1 VPQEIVPPRT
11 KEHPQATSLGGTIR
25 MRLPLSVKLNGID
38 NLIRSYMSEILTT
51 AQVADELLRGVNGGS
66 CIAWVGSGISKP
78 LYGDWLSSITCLCEA
93 CGVVDFGEST
103 REPTADD
110 LLDKAEECKKANEAA
125 YESTLAARYGKEF
138 GITRIAYDW
147 LLRAPFRAF
156 ITTNVDPLLSAAGEV
171 VGSEALRY
179 YPELPSTDIERCKKS
194 IFYMHG
200 HARPNGIAN
209 GHNLVFAR
217 SDFEKAYGPSG
228 VVRQFVEQL
237 LTNYPIVFWGCQ
249 LQEPGI
255 RESLQRVRDMHAQM
269 KEARD
274 GFTPPLRFAVLPT
287 IYARTKGKLDQET
300 EAAEA
305 AEADYFRAIDIK
317 VLRYD
322 PRDRENHWEIEE
334 ILRSLCDSSSKLAVG
349 AGEAGPK

>member
-1 VPQEIVPPRT
+1 MPTRE
-11 KEHPQATSLGGTIR
+11 KLKG
-25 MRLPLSVKLNGID
+25 VK
-38 NLIRSYMSEILTT
+38 LIRSYMSEILTT
-51 AQVADELLRGVNGGS
+51 AQVADELLRAVNDGR

-78 LYGDWLSSITCLCEA
+78 LYGNWPSSITSLCVA
-93 CGVVDFGEST
+93 CGVADFGAST

-110 LLDKAEECKKANEAA
+110 LLDKAEECKRTNVAA
-125 YESTLAARYGKEF
+125 YESTLAVMYGGEF
-138 GITRIAYDW
+138 GKTRIAYER
-147 LLRAPFRAF
+147 LVRAPFRAYV
-156 ITTNVDPLLSAAGEV
+156 TTNVDPLLSTAGEV

-179 YPELPSTDIERCKKS
+179 YPELPSIDIERCKKP
-194 IFYMHG
+194 IFYIHG

-217 SDFEKAYGPSG
+217 SDFERAYGPSG

-255 RESLQRVRDMHAQM
+255 RESLQRVRDMHTQV

-287 IYARTKGKLDQET
+287 IYARTKGKLGQET
-300 EAAEA
+300 EEAEA
-305 AEADYFRAIDIK
+305 AEADYFTAIDIK

-334 ILRSLCDSSSKLAVG
+334 ILRSLCDSSSKLTGVS